1 MLRPLC
7 GPFTLF
13 TIIGQPLALIRAGRP
28 VTVNRQNHGAMSGAG
43 SRNLQSLVLR
53 YNYFLNTLDN
63 SLANEGASLDTLKSH
78 YNDLVSF
85 VRNLSQEEKA
95 EIQRENQDW
104 SAERRKDLQE
114 RCRSKGVLPND

>member
-1 MLRPLC
+1 
-7 GPFTLF
+7 
-13 TIIGQPLALIRAGRP
+13 
-28 VTVNRQNHGAMSGAG
+28 MSGAG

-104 SAERRKDLQE
+104 SADRRKDLQE
-114 RCRSKGVLPND
+114 RCRSKGVLPNE